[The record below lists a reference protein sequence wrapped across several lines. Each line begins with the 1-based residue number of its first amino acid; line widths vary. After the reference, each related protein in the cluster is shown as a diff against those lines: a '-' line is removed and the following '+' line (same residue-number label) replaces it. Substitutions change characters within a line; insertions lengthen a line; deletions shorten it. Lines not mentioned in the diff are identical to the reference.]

1 MLEKLDFNLLTQVA
15 DLSFLPTDGAYNIR
29 KNGVAAGRVVTENVN
44 ITNKTDKPGIDIT
57 VKPFTT
63 GETVH
68 IPVIITET
76 GHAEL
81 VYNDFYIGENS
92 DVTIVAGCAVHT
104 DGDKES
110 LHNGIHR
117 FFLAK
122 NSKVTYI
129 EKHIGEGEG
138 EGARKIDPITE
149 MTLGEG
155 ATLTIDTLQ
164 IGGVDY
170 SNRKTRATLAAKAK
184 LLIRERIMTDRNE
197 QAITDFEVTLEGEDS
212 GVDLISRSVAKGNSY
227 QGYTSKIIGKT
238 RCTGHSECDA
248 ILSENGRVDATPSL
262 TAESGD
268 ASLIHEAAIGKIAG
282 EQIIKLCSLGLT
294 EEEAERKIIEGFLK

>member
-1 MLEKLDFNLLTQVA
+1 MLKIIADYDGIEKA
-15 DLSFLPTDGAYNIR
+15 SYNIR
-29 KNGVAAGRVVTENVN
+29 EDGECVGRKSTKNVSIEPLFDRS
-44 ITNKTDKPGIDIT
+44 GIEIK
-57 VKPFTT
+57 VKANTK
-63 GETVH
+63 GETVY
-68 IPVIITET
+68 IPACLTKSGVND
-76 GHAEL
+76 L

-117 FFLAK
+117 FFLGK

-138 EGARKIDPITE
+138 DGARKIDPVTE
-149 MTLGEG
+149 MTLDEG

-170 SNRKTRATLAAKAK
+170 SNRKTRATLASKAK
-184 LLIRERIMTDRNE
+184 LLIRERIMTDRDE

-262 TAESGD
+262 TAESKD

-294 EEEAERKIIEGFLK
+294 EEEAERKIIEGFLR

>member
-1 MLEKLDFNLLTQVA
+1 MNGITEKMLKIIA
-15 DLSFLPTDGAYNIR
+15 DYDGLENASYNIR
-29 KNGVAAGRVVTENVN
+29 EDGECVGRKSTKNVSIEPLFDRS
-44 ITNKTDKPGIDIT
+44 GIEIK
-57 VKPFTT
+57 VKANTK
-63 GETVH
+63 GETVY
-68 IPVIITET
+68 IPACLTKSGVND
-76 GHAEL
+76 L

-92 DVTIVAGCAVHT
+92 DVPIIAGCAVHT

-117 FFLAK
+117 FFLEK
-122 NSKVTYI
+122 NSKVLYV

-138 EGARKIDPITE
+138 SGERKIDPVTE

-170 SNRKTRATLAAKAK
+170 SNRKTKATLADKAK
-184 LLIRERIMTDRNE
+184 LLIRERILTDRNE
-197 QAITDFEVTLEGEDS
+197 EAITDFEVVLEGEDS
-212 GVDLISRSVAKGNSY
+212 GVDIVSRSVAKGNSY
-227 QGYTSKIIGKT
+227 QAYTSKIVGKT

-248 ILSENGRVDATPSL
+248 ILSDDGRVDATPSL
-262 TAESGD
+262 VAESKE

-294 EEEAERKIIEGFLK
+294 EEEAERKIIDGFLK

>member
-1 MLEKLDFNLLTQVA
+1 MLKIIADYDGLEKA
-15 DLSFLPTDGAYNIR
+15 SYNIR
-29 KNGVAAGRVVTENVN
+29 EDGECVGRKSTKNVSIEPLFDRSGIEIKVKEN
-44 ITNKTDKPGIDIT
+44 TK
-57 VKPFTT
+57 
-63 GETVH
+63 GETVY
-68 IPVIITET
+68 IPACLTKSGVND
-76 GHAEL
+76 L

>member
-1 MLEKLDFNLLTQVA
+1 MLKIITDYGNLEK
-15 DLSFLPTDGAYNIR
+15 SSYNIR
-29 KNGVAAGRVVTENVN
+29 EDGECVGRRSTKNVSIEPLFDRS
-44 ITNKTDKPGIDIT
+44 GIEIK
-57 VKPFTT
+57 VKPNTKS
-63 GETVH
+63 ETVY
-68 IPVIITET
+68 IPACLTKSGVND
-76 GHAEL
+76 L

-104 DGDKES
+104 DGEKES

-117 FFLAK
+117 FFLGK

-129 EKHIGEGEG
+129 EKHIGEGDG
-138 EGARKIDPITE
+138 EGARKIDPVTE
-149 MTLGEG
+149 IELDEG
-155 ATLTIDTLQ
+155 ASIILDTLQ

-170 SNRKTRATLAAKAK
+170 SNRKTRAKLAAKAK
-184 LLIRERIMTDRNE
+184 MLVRERIMTDKDE
-197 QAITDFEVTLEGEDS
+197 QAITDFEVELNGEDS
-212 GVDLISRSVAKGNSY
+212 GVDIISRSVAKGNSY
-227 QGYTSKIIGKT
+227 QGYSSKIIGRT

-248 ILSENGRVDATPSL
+248 ILSDSGRVDATPSL
-262 TAESGD
+262 TAESKD

>member
-1 MLEKLDFNLLTQVA
+1 MLKIIADYDGLEKA
-15 DLSFLPTDGAYNIR
+15 SYNIR
-29 KNGVAAGRVVTENVN
+29 EDGECVGRKSTKNVSIEPLFDRSGIEIRVKEN
-44 ITNKTDKPGIDIT
+44 TK
-57 VKPFTT
+57 
-63 GETVH
+63 GETVY
-68 IPVIITET
+68 IPACLTKSGVND
-76 GHAEL
+76 L

-117 FFLAK
+117 FFLDK

-138 EGARKIDPITE
+138 DGARKIDPVTE

-170 SNRKTRATLAAKAK
+170 SNRKTRATLASKAK
-184 LLIRERIMTDRNE
+184 LLIRERIMTDRSE

-212 GVDLISRSVAKGNSY
+212 GVDLISRSVAKGDSY

-248 ILSENGRVDATPSL
+248 ILSGNGRVDATPSL

-268 ASLIHEAAIGKIAG
+268 ASLIHGAAIGKIAG

-294 EEEAERKIIEGFLK
+294 EEEAERKIIDGFLK

>member
-1 MLEKLDFNLLTQVA
+1 MLKIITDYGNLEK
-15 DLSFLPTDGAYNIR
+15 SSYNIR
-29 KNGVAAGRVVTENVN
+29 EDGECVGRRSTKNVSIEPLFDRS
-44 ITNKTDKPGIDIT
+44 GIEIK
-57 VKPFTT
+57 VKPNTR
-63 GETVH
+63 GETVY
-68 IPVIITET
+68 IPACLTKSGVND
-76 GHAEL
+76 L

-104 DGDKES
+104 DGEKES

-117 FFLAK
+117 FFLGK

-129 EKHIGEGEG
+129 EKHIGEGDG
-138 EGARKIDPITE
+138 EGARKIDPVTE
-149 MTLGEG
+149 IELDEG
-155 ATLTIDTLQ
+155 ASIILDTLQ

-170 SNRKTRATLAAKAK
+170 SNRKTRAKLAAKAK
-184 LLIRERIMTDRNE
+184 MLVRERIMTDKDE
-197 QAITDFEVTLEGEDS
+197 EAITDFEVELNGEDS
-212 GVDLISRSVAKGNSY
+212 GVDIISRSVAKGNSY
-227 QGYTSKIIGKT
+227 QGYSSKIIGRT

-248 ILSENGRVDATPSL
+248 ILSDSGRVDATPSL
-262 TAESGD
+262 TAESKD